1 MTLYNN
7 CAKSTNIVNFAIE
20 CVFYDLQA
28 TSQIESSQLSTD
40 VNLETYVSLAPIH
53 SQSGEQAL
61 RHLYFSVV
69 TLTHCDGN
77 DAAALQSESV
87 STCLFI
93 LQVQT

>member
-1 MTLYNN
+1 M
-7 CAKSTNIVNFAIE
+7 C
-20 CVFYDLQA
+20 FYDLQA

-61 RHLYFSVV
+61 GHMIVFSLV